1 MNEEQPPVV
10 EATPPPAPREPSLSL
25 AARLVNVFA
34 VPGEVFDDVRTSRRA
49 ASNWIVPAL
58 LTALVGTLAA
68 VLMFSQ
74 PAIQQQV
81 REQQEKAVEEQVK
94 AGKLSRA
101 QADQALAVM
110 EQFTGPRMMIAF
122 GTLGAVVNGFARC
135 FGWGLVIW
143 LLGRWALKA
152 RFDYMKAV
160 EVAGLA
166 GMIAV
171 LGTLVAVLLIV
182 NLGKLFSTPSL
193 ALAVE
198 DFDVKKTGHLLLGAA
213 NLFTFWHVAVMSV
226 GLARLSGVPWARAMF
241 VMFGFWLLWTLG
253 LVFSGLGQMAL

>member
-1 MNEEQPPVV
+1 MN
-10 EATPPPAPREPSLSL
+10 TPPQPVEETSPPAGPPEPTLSL
-25 AARLVNVFA
+25 LARLVNVFA
-34 VPGEVFDDVRTSRRA
+34 VPGEVFDDVRSSRASA
-49 ASNWIVPAL
+49 ANWLVPAL

-68 VLMFSQ
+68 IVMFSQ

-81 REQQEKAVEEQVK
+81 REQQEKAIEERVQ

-110 EQFTGPRMMIAF
+110 ERFTGPRMMIAL
-122 GTLGAVVNGFARC
+122 GTLGAVVNGFVRC
-135 FGWGLVIW
+135 FGWGLVLW
-143 LLGRWALKA
+143 LLGRWVLKA

-171 LGTLVAVLLIV
+171 LGALVTLLLIV
-182 NLGKLFSTPSL
+182 NVGSLFSRPSL

-198 DFDVKKTGHLLLGAA
+198 DFDVKKPGHLLLGAA

-226 GLARLSGVPWARAMF
+226 GLARLAGVPWARALLIMF
-241 VMFGFWLLWTLG
+241 SFWLLWTLA
-253 LVFSGLGQMAL
+253 LVFSGVGQMAL